1 MMGFNK
7 EQICKIKTGS
17 LLEVESKIKQNYSNI
32 LEIVQGMIHPNPE
45 SRSSISETRS
55 KLSKLQLS
63 KPNEVKYIQKLKE
76 KNLKLINKS
85 GKTNFQKIRDTISI
99 LQSYNEHQ
107 EALKYINMLLQ
118 SKGLDEMT
126 ELQLLLEKIT
136 CLKMIGTPYSALG
149 DLQKAEQMVLKIFG
163 ENSFQYYYVLVDFA
177 DAFKDSDGINLKKSI
192 LSIKKCL
199 NILCLMKMTNNGL
212 IIEIYHDLA
221 YSYHKLHDLKKALH
235 YVEKSLFLYK
245 NSFETKN
252 IFISN
257 ENYVNELILQ
267 CEILQ
272 DLGQFQKAILILE
285 NAISLILS
293 SEGKHS
299 VLYCNAIITLGC
311 VYSRSNNLKKAKQ
324 YHQEAL
330 ELTFELFGENNVLT
344 ANSFYFLAK
353 DDLTSGNPNFKE
365 ILNYAQKSLHIYEKL
380 LGENSQRVYQ
390 AMLLRSIVR
399 KNMKDYDNS
408 LKELENLK
416 ERVLKNFG
424 EKSQL
429 FLNVVSNIG
438 QIYIKTC
445 KTELALESMQKS
457 FEISCILFGPESIKT
472 ANVLFELSSV
482 YVMMVKFDQAIK
494 CLQDAEKIFLNC
506 FGELNERTIICR
518 EKIRDLK
525 LFKMLTLMSFD
536 KT

>member
-1 MMGFNK
+1 MINRKFFLGFLIFSVKILNFFFYLYIIL
-7 EQICKIKTGS
+7 ICQP
-17 LLEVESKIKQNYSNI
+17 L
-32 LEIVQGMIHPNPE
+32 
-45 SRSSISETRS
+45 
-55 KLSKLQLS
+55 
-63 KPNEVKYIQKLKE
+63 
-76 KNLKLINKS
+76 
-85 GKTNFQKIRDTISI
+85 
-99 LQSYNEHQ
+99 
-107 EALKYINMLLQ
+107 
-118 SKGLDEMT
+118 
-126 ELQLLLEKIT
+126 
-136 CLKMIGTPYSALG
+136 
-149 DLQKAEQMVLKIFG
+149 
-163 ENSFQYYYVLVDFA
+163 
-177 DAFKDSDGINLKKSI
+177 
-192 LSIKKCL
+192 
-199 NILCLMKMTNNGL
+199 
-212 IIEIYHDLA
+212 
-221 YSYHKLHDLKKALH
+221 
-235 YVEKSLFLYK
+235 
-245 NSFETKN
+245 KN

-445 KTELALESMQKS
+445 KTELALENMQKS

-506 FGELNERTIICR
+506 FGEFNEKTIICR
-518 EKIRDLK
+518 EQLRSLKVIK
-525 LFKMLTLMSFD
+525 LFSLMSFD
-536 KT
+536 KN